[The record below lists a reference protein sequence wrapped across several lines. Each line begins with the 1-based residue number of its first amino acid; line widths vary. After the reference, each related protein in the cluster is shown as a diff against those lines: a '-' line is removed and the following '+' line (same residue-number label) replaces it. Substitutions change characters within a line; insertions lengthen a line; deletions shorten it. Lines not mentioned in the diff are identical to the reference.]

1 MVFAQRARRADLW
14 GLLLLWL
21 LNGPWAVAAESAGTP
36 AAPVTIRVGIQPYA
50 DDGLLKGAEQERYRQ
65 LCEEIAVNARDKYHQ
80 PIRLRVAAGS
90 YADVYYWCEQDMI
103 DVAVVTAGVYSLLQE
118 RLDDRWIYLCT
129 MGRDATH
136 NQFEYGVECFAHA
149 GAAAT
154 DIGAIRDAFDR
165 GCLDIFL
172 VDQKSVSGG
181 IFPMAFLKGQGIP
194 AYDKKSLERPG
205 GALNHV
211 FYTGSQKECVKA
223 LCRAAGNAGVS
234 HPERVRIGFVSDG
247 AFQAA
252 VANGQPIQRLKLEGL
267 EAIRIPGSA
276 VVVRTSFYQQ
286 HRELLDRLPLRPDFA
301 RLPQYEE
308 KYDRIRRWRNEFS
321 PEPPTATERTDWPNF
336 FRQLEAY
343 MQEQKQ
349 APRIA
354 LVLAGGGAKCAFQVG
369 VVRAIEDE
377 FRRYRDEDFP
387 RFARANKLPP
397 DKFGIALV
405 VGTSGG
411 AINALPAALGTYTS
425 DAGVQTLRSA
435 WQSLDARD
443 ILQPELAVRISV
455 GTLLFLI
462 QLVTVLVSGPRSLAR
477 APADRPRAP
486 RPLRGG
492 GVLSP
497 RRGPIA
503 LVAVR
508 VEAPVGL
515 LVPRPRGVVCR
526 VGGGRVRNAGRR
538 RADAG
543 GRRAGRAARPP
554 LAAQGPLP
562 GDVAQR
568 GAGDHSPGS
577 R

>member
-1 MVFAQRARRADLW
+1 MSR
-14 GLLLLWL
+14 
-21 LNGPWAVAAESAGTP
+21 SA
-36 AAPVTIRVGIQPYA
+36 
-50 DDGLLKGAEQERYRQ
+50 
-65 LCEEIAVNARDKYHQ
+65 
-80 PIRLRVAAGS
+80 S
-90 YADVYYWCEQDMI
+90 
-103 DVAVVTAGVYSLLQE
+103 
-118 RLDDRWIYLCT
+118 
-129 MGRDATH
+129 H

-181 IFPMAFLKGQGIP
+181 IFPMGFLKGQGIP
-194 AYDKKSLERPG
+194 ACDKQALERPG

-223 LCRAAGNAGVS
+223 LCGADDNAGAS
-234 HPERVRIGFVSDG
+234 RPERVRIGFVSDY

-252 VANGQPIQRLKLEGL
+252 VVNGQPIQRVRLEGL

-286 HRELLDRLPLRPDFA
+286 HRELLDRLPLRTDFT

-308 KYDRIRRWRNEFS
+308 KYDLIRRWRNEFL
-321 PEPPTATERTDWPNF
+321 PEPPTSSERTDWPNF

-343 MQEQKQ
+343 MQEQKRV
-349 APRIA
+349 PRIA

-369 VVRAIEDE
+369 VVRAIEKE

-387 RFARANKLPP
+387 NFARANKLPP
-397 DKFGIALV
+397 DKFGIGLV

-411 AINALPAALGTYTS
+411 ALNALPTALGTYTS
-425 DAGVQTLRSA
+425 DAGVQTMRSA

-443 ILQPELAVRISV
+443 ILQPELAVRMSV
-455 GTLLFLI
+455 GVLLFLI
-462 QLVTVLVSGPRSLAR
+462 QLVAVLFLVRVPWL
-477 APADRPRAP
+477 APADRPRTP
-486 RPLRGG
+486 RPLRGRA
-492 GVLSP
+492 VLSP
-497 RRGPIA
+497 RSGPVP

-508 VEAPVGL
+508 LEVSVGL
-515 LVPRPRGVVCR
+515 LVPHPRGVVCR
-526 VGGGRVRNAGRR
+526 VGGGRVRNDGRR

-543 GRRAGRAARPP
+543 SRRAGRAARPP
-554 LAAQGPLP
+554 LATPGPLP
-562 GDVAQR
+562 GDVAQY
-568 GAGDHSPGS
+568 GARNLRLAHADHRRFHRPARAPLGFLPLAGPRAGGSDLANGRTTGQRTAHRARQAARPDPRFGGS
-577 R
+577 RLHDSG